1 MADARG
7 APTSGNGLAGLRVLE
22 FPGAPSALCGR
33 LLADMG
39 ADVVLVEPPGGS
51 PLRRTPPLAGSA
63 GESILFWRFHHG
75 KRSVTLDLHSAE
87 GRQQFAALAKNAD
100 VVLDSFR
107 PAELASH
114 GLDDAALEEV
124 NPSLVHTSVT
134 GFGQSGPHADY
145 AAADIV
151 AWATGGLMSVCGDPA
166 REPLNAPAMQS
177 FQIASLWATV
187 GTLAALYRRR
197 HTGHGAR
204 VDIAAQ
210 EAILDMSETVHSFW
224 LAAKQVMKR
233 AKGETLL
240 AVPFRMWECAD
251 GYAFVGLS
259 TQGQWKAQVEW
270 MQETGG
276 MPAWME
282 DPKFLQLAERQKR
295 RAEINAVIEAWSKQR
310 TRKEIWEQGPPRAL
324 PYAPV
329 QQVPDVLDDPQLV
342 ERKFFVAMPAPAGS
356 VAPQVMR
363 PGLPF
368 RSAGGGAWAKVLS
381 PTPAPG
387 AHTSAVTKDWATPS
401 RWPAGA
407 NGKGA
412 VARALPLHGV
422 RIVEMCGQVAGPTMS
437 RILCDLGADLVKL
450 EPREVGDPSRML
462 PPMAEGV
469 VGINRS
475 CTFQDMNRNK
485 RSITINVKHPEGVAL
500 TRKLAQWAD
509 VFLENFTGGTMDRL
523 GLGYDAL
530 RSKNPRLVMASISG
544 YGQDGHRTAWP
555 SFQPTTAALSGL
567 AGLFAYDERSVMGF
581 ANSYMDFVAGL
592 FGATG
597 AMEALLRRDISGVG
611 DHVDISQL
619 EGGVSLAGLPIVAYQ
634 VTGERPLPEA
644 NRAGAVGAALQ
655 GCYRCVGDDRWIVVS
670 ARDQQQLSVLAGLT
684 GVPATATPA
693 QVEQALQAWVA
704 QYDPWEAF
712 HTLQRVGIAAGV
724 VEHGDDLL
732 ERDAHL
738 KERGLFHT
746 LPHPEVGQVT
756 VTLGPLVLDG
766 QRLPA
771 RHTAPLL
778 GADNERVVRDM
789 LGASEDQYLDYV
801 VQEVV

>member
-1 MADARG
+1 MADAR
-7 APTSGNGLAGLRVLE
+7 AATTSGNGLAGLRVLE

-33 LLADMG
+33 LLTDMG

-51 PLRRTPPLAGSA
+51 PLRRTPPLAGAA
-63 GESILFWRFHHG
+63 GESIFFWRFHHG
-75 KRSVTLDLHSAE
+75 KRSVTLDLHSAA
-87 GRQQFAALAKNAD
+87 GRRQFAALAKNAD
-100 VVLDSFR
+100 VVLDSFS
-107 PAELASH
+107 PAQMAAH
-114 GLDDAALEEV
+114 GLDDAALEKA
-124 NPSLVHTSVT
+124 NPSLVHVSVT
-134 GFGQSGPHADY
+134 GFGQTGPHAGY

-187 GTLAALYRRR
+187 GALAALYRRR

-210 EAILDMSETVHSFW
+210 EAILDMSETVHTFW

-251 GYAFVGLS
+251 GHAFVGLS

-270 MQETGG
+270 MHETGG
-276 MPAWME
+276 VPEWMD

-295 RAEINAVIEAWSKQR
+295 RPEINAVIEAWSKQR
-310 TRKEIWEQGPPRAL
+310 TRKEIWEQGPPRGL

-329 QQVPDVLDDPQLV
+329 QQVPDVLDDPQLI

-356 VAPQVMR
+356 VAPAIKR

-368 RSAGGGAWAKVLS
+368 RSAGGPAWSKSLPPV
-381 PTPAPG
+381 PPPG
-387 AHTSAVTKDWATPS
+387 AHAGDVKRDWATPS
-401 RWPAGA
+401 PWRSGA
-407 NGKGA
+407 DSQAK
-412 VARALPLHGV
+412 ARALPLHGLRV
-422 RIVEMCGQVAGPTMS
+422 VEMCAHVAGPTMS
-437 RILCDLGADLVKL
+437 RILCDLGAELVKL
-450 EPREVGDPSRML
+450 EPREIGDPSRML
-462 PPMAEGV
+462 PPMAGGT

-485 RSITINVKHPEGVAL
+485 RSITVNVKHPEGVAL
-500 TRKLAQWAD
+500 TLKLAQWAD
-509 VFLENFTGGTMDRL
+509 LFLENFTGGTMERL
-523 GLGYDAL
+523 GLGYQAMHA
-530 RSKNPRLVMASISG
+530 KNPRLIMGSISG
-544 YGQDGHRTAWP
+544 YGQDGYRTSWP
-555 SFQPTTAALSGL
+555 SFQPTTAAMSGL

-597 AMEALLRRDISGVG
+597 VLEALLRRDISGAG

-619 EGGVSLAGLPIVAYQ
+619 EGGVTLVGLPMAAWQ
-634 VTGERPLPEA
+634 ATGERPRPEA
-644 NRAGAVGAALQ
+644 NRAGGFGAALQ
-655 GCYRCVGDDRWIVVS
+655 GCYPCAGDDRWIVVS
-670 ARDQQQLSVLAGLT
+670 AYDQHQVRALAGIT
-684 GVPATATPA
+684 GAPAASTPA
-693 QVEQALQAWVA
+693 QVEQALRSWLERH
-704 QYDPWEAF
+704 DPWEAF
-712 HTLQRVGIAAGV
+712 HILQRAGIAAGV
-724 VEHGDDLL
+724 VEHGDDLI

-738 KERGLFHT
+738 KERGLFRT
-746 LPHPEVGQVT
+746 LPHPEVGHVT
-756 VTLGPLVLDG
+756 VTLGPIVLDG

-771 RHTAPLL
+771 NHAAQLL
-778 GADNERVVRDM
+778 GADTESVVRGM
-789 LGASEDQYLDYV
+789 LSVSEEQYLQYV
-801 VQEVV
+801 VKEVV